1 MRLIAETARV
11 TVVALRVLALSRVSM
26 RGKVQAV
33 RMLAEAMEVITEAFK
48 RIIDAVRMFVL

>member
-1 MRLIAETARV
+1 
-11 TVVALRVLALSRVSM
+11 M

-33 RMLAEAMEVITEAFK
+33 RVLVEAMGVIIEVFI

>member
-1 MRLIAETARV
+1 M

-26 RGKVQAV
+26 RGKVQALRV
-33 RMLAEAMEVITEAFK
+33 LVEAMGVIIEAFK